1 MVATTAK
8 THDRQSRIGVPS
20 QGRIPGQITNG
31 GMTTMLDIRKTVLIG
46 LAIVASGAVWH
57 AKTIANIVP
66 PDARFRKTQNCS
78 EWF

>member
-1 MVATTAK
+1 
-8 THDRQSRIGVPS
+8 
-20 QGRIPGQITNG
+20 
-31 GMTTMLDIRKTVLIG
+31 MTTMLDIRKTVLIG